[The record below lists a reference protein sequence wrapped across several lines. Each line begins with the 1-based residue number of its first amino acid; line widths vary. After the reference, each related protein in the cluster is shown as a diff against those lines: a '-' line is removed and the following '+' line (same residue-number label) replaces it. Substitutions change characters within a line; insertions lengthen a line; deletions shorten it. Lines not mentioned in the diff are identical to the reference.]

1 MADNDHSSL
10 PGPTAE
16 HRRIAAQ
23 QFERANQVIATGN
36 YDYGIR
42 LLLSCCKLDPANLIY
57 RQALRRTEK
66 TKFEN
71 NMRGSWLA
79 GILTWTTQAKIK
91 AALRNREFV
100 TVLELGE

>member
-1 MADNDHSSL
+1 MPDNALLL
-10 PGPTAE
+10 PPPSPE
-16 HRRIAAQ
+16 PRRIAAS

-42 LLLSCCKLDPANLIY
+42 LLMSCCKLDAANLIY

-79 GILTWTTQAKIK
+79 GIMTWTTRAKIK
-91 AALRNREFV
+91 NALRNRDFL
-100 TVLELGE
+100 TVLDLGE